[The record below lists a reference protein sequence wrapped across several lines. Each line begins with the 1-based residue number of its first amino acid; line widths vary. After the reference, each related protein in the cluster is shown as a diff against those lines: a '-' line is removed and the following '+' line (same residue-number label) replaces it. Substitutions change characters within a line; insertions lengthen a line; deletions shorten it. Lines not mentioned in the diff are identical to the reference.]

1 LTITVSS
8 LVAAATQILSATGI
22 ISSNIEGHSASQF
35 TLVDDN
41 HPSRRAH
48 LSSGAE

>member
-1 LTITVSS
+1 
-8 LVAAATQILSATGI
+8 VAAATQILSATGI